1 MEALTL
7 EKRIDNAKSTYGIS
21 LINGIRRS
29 IMCDVEVYSI
39 DMDATEFFENSKVID
54 NEFVNKRLSLIPI
67 ISNYPDVDYD
77 SIQIECK
84 TKNNTQ
90 DAAYIYF
97 SDLVFKD
104 ASGKKIEKPFSYF
117 PTVPITKLKPNHSI
131 SLETRLKKSNS
142 QEGGAAFNPTCT
154 CVHTFE
160 VDKEALEA
168 KIAELGLDEKA
179 ANTFRLDD
187 GEQYYKRAG
196 NSSAPGVYN
205 FRIESVGHLPANEIY
220 QMGVEKLKERLLRA
234 KAEINVKSS
243 DKIVISRNK
252 KSDEVYDL
260 VFYEEND
267 TLGNILSEYLSQ
279 EPDVKYVGYR
289 LSHPQKYEMLMKIT
303 LSENNNKE
311 GIVKKYIEV
320 INKILKL
327 LDELL

>member
-1 MEALTL
+1 MDALIF
-7 EKRIDNAKSTYGIS
+7 EKRIENPKSEYGVS
-21 LINGIRRS
+21 LINAIRRT
-29 IMCDVEVYSI
+29 IMCDVDVYCI

-77 SIQIECK
+77 AIRIECK

-90 DAAYIYF
+90 DALYIYF

-104 ASGKKIEKPFSYF
+104 ATGKPIEKPFSYF
-117 PTVPITKLKPNHSI
+117 PTVPVTKLKPNHSI
-131 SLETRLKKSNS
+131 SFETRLKKSTS
-142 QEGGAAFNPTCT
+142 QADGAAFNPTCT

-168 KIAELGLDEKA
+168 KITELGFSEKE
-179 ANTFRLDD
+179 ANSFRLDN
-187 GEQYYKRAG
+187 GEQYYKRAS
-196 NSSAPGVYN
+196 NSSAPGAYH
-205 FRIESVGHLPANEIY
+205 FRIESVGHFPAAEVY
-220 QMGVEKLKERLLRA
+220 QQGIEKLRERLLRA

-243 DKIVISRNK
+243 EKIVISRNK

-260 VFYEEND
+260 VFYDEND
-267 TLGNILSEYLSQ
+267 TLGNILSEYLAQ

-303 LSENNNKE
+303 LAENNNKE

-327 LDELL
+327 LDTLA